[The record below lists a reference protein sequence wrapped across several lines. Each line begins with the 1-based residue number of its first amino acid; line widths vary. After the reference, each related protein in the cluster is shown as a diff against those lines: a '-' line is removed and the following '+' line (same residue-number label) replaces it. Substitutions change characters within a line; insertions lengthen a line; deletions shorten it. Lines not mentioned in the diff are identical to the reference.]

1 MLRNTDE
8 ERKRTYT
15 VDSNANR
22 FGKKKCIIGG
32 REEVPRERERE
43 REVGKAIDDPVF
55 DGERRRK

>member
-1 MLRNTDE
+1 MFGNTDE

-22 FGKKKCIIGG
+22 FGKKKNVIIGG

-43 REVGKAIDDPVF
+43 G
-55 DGERRRK
+55 